1 MVHSD
6 HRVLSIVLFDG
17 FELLDVFGP
26 AELCGVVPGFEVRY
40 VAVDAGMVTSSHG
53 CRVVADQ
60 PLAHLAKPDVLMV
73 PGGRGTRALVDD
85 QDFVELL
92 ADRASRASIVSSV
105 CTGSAVLAAA
115 GLLDGYRAT
124 SNKRAF
130 EWATKFGAN
139 VHWEHAARWVHDRD
153 RWTSSGV
160 SAGMDMAV
168 ALIAHL
174 FGEDAATEA
183 AHFVE
188 YEPHRDPSW
197 DPFAVTS

>member
-1 MVHSD
+1 MVLSD
-6 HRVLSIVLFDG
+6 HRVLSIILFDG

-60 PLAHLAKPDVLMV
+60 ALAHLAEPDVLMV

-85 QDFVELL
+85 RVFLDLL
-92 ADRASRASIVSSV
+92 TDRASRASIVSSV

-130 EWATKFGAN
+130 EWAMAFGGN
-139 VHWEHAARWVHDRD
+139 VHWQPAARWVHDRD

-174 FGEDAATEA
+174 FGDDAATEA

-197 DPFAVTS
+197 DPFAATS